1 MKIVKV
7 DVMQLGT
14 DVRPDWRPIVCRIYT
29 DEGIYGDGEAAMAYD
44 VGALGAFGMLQELAK
59 MVIGMDPLDNE
70 VIWDKL
76 YRSTFW
82 GQNGGPVTFSA
93 ISAIDIALW
102 DIKGKYFKVPV
113 YKLLCEKKREAI
125 DCQIDYTAYVEP
137 GVPLSFIQDID
148 LIIIMGNIIDN
159 AIEASK
165 KVESGY
171 LDIKIFETQKG
182 HFLMIRV
189 ENKFNGIVKRQGD
202 SFHTTK
208 ENESKHGIGLKNVKD
223 CIKKYDG
230 ILQIDTENNVF
241 TVSIIFTVL

>member
-1 MKIVKV
+1 
-7 DVMQLGT
+7 
-14 DVRPDWRPIVCRIYT
+14 
-29 DEGIYGDGEAAMAYD
+29 
-44 VGALGAFGMLQELAK
+44 
-59 MVIGMDPLDNE
+59 
-70 VIWDKL
+70 
-76 YRSTFW
+76 
-82 GQNGGPVTFSA
+82 
-93 ISAIDIALW
+93 
-102 DIKGKYFKVPV
+102 
-113 YKLLCEKKREAI
+113 
-125 DCQIDYTAYVEP
+125 
-137 GVPLSFIQDID
+137 
-148 LIIIMGNIIDN
+148 MGNIIDN